1 MRATYSGIWS
11 LSPPP
16 PAPTHCT
23 LTNLSR
29 SAHEYGEYTDVQL
42 EL

>member
-11 LSPPP
+11 LSPP
-16 PAPTHCT
+16 HCT